1 MHCLKVQHKYSRM
14 GRSNPDVKPPLDRLK
29 AVVKEW
35 PESFKMKDEL
45 VRVLEQMLS
54 FQPSDRPT
62 ADQLLLLPLLG
73 RFAPQYR
80 SYFCVVFE
88 PPFSHGAHLAQP
100 SPRLQVSSWF
110 IVFH

>member
-1 MHCLKVQHKYSRM
+1 MPTATCFWYRTPPQALVNSSACARPPSTHPALQVQLKYARM
-14 GRSNPDVKPPLDRLK
+14 GRSNPDVKPPLERLR

-35 PESFKMKDEL
+35 PDSFKMKDEL

-73 RFAPQYR
+73 RFVP
-80 SYFCVVFE
+80 
-88 PPFSHGAHLAQP
+88 
-100 SPRLQVSSWF
+100 
-110 IVFH
+110 

>member
-1 MHCLKVQHKYSRM
+1 MHCPKVQHKYSRM

-73 RFAPQYR
+73 RFAPQHIEAVSVSNLNRLAAMARISR
-80 SYFCVVFE
+80 SRRQDC
-88 PPFSHGAHLAQP
+88 
-100 SPRLQVSSWF
+100 R
-110 IVFH
+110 